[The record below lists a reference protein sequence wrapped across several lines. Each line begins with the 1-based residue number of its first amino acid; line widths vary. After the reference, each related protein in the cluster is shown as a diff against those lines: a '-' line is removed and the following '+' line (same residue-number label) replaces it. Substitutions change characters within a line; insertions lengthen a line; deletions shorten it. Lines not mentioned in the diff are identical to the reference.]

1 MTDHFNHVT
10 FENDLCQL
18 KAQFSLTVV
27 NQQVQ
32 AFMAG
37 LEAAKLDFAVKLA
50 LNNAIF
56 ATQMAYVGL
65 NNKAPLVIQ
74 AAKHMNNSGVK
85 NALFALGHMNNANWE
100 AVSAWGRLL
109 RLVGLKSEDQ
119 LLDVEG
125 VKHLPEL
132 LDLMA
137 LYTRQKLLIDKHLV
151 QAFELFISAQPS
163 NRF

>member
-1 MTDHFNHVT
+1 MPDHFNHVT

-18 KAQFSLTVV
+18 KAKFSLTVV

-32 AFMAG
+32 AFTAG
-37 LEAAKLDFAVKLA
+37 LEEAKLSFAVKLA
-50 LNNAIF
+50 LNNAIY

-65 NNKAPLVIQ
+65 NNKASWVIQ
-74 AAKHMNNSGVK
+74 GAKYMDNSGVK
-85 NALFALGHMNNANWE
+85 NALFALGHVSNANWE

-125 VKHLPEL
+125 VKPLPEL
-132 LDLMA
+132 LGLLA
-137 LYTRQKLLIDKHLV
+137 LHTRQKLLIDKHLG
-151 QAFELFISAQPS
+151 QAFELFISAQPAKHG
-163 NRF
+163 